1 MSKMFCS
8 RIPQILFFS
17 LMLCALSMTSGLSAI
32 NDPAIL
38 VDVPPVF
45 SDHAVLQRDLSLPV
59 WGTGDPG
66 TEVTVEFAGQKHTA
80 MVGKDGEWSLALDP
94 MPASFEGR
102 TMTIVGS
109 DGTLEIKDI
118 LVGEV
123 WLCGGQSNMEWSL
136 RSSNNPE
143 AEMAAGDT
151 PWLRRIK
158 TPHVLSRTP
167 ESEIQASW
175 EVSSK
180 ETVGNFTA
188 VGTFMARRL
197 HEELGVPV
205 GLLDINWGGTRAEPW
220 TAMPAMK
227 RHPRFRQRV
236 AKLESEIQ
244 RWGNRSQEEIAELF
258 HQQKNDFEKNA
269 ASWWQEKLK
278 DDPGTKGTWAAPQL
292 SDGNW
297 DEFPVPG
304 LWDGKNEGWD
314 GFIWYRKTIEVPTE
328 WVGKDLLLQPGAIDD
343 ADVTF
348 WQGEEVGRTT
358 NQHAVQRQYTIPGNK
373 VSAGDATIVIAALD
387 TGGAGGITGNSN
399 QIRIRPAGAKED
411 QAIALS
417 GTWKGQRGARFS
429 GDRGPN
435 PPAPP
440 AAPGLGT
447 GDPAVMFN
455 AMLSPF
461 VGYGI
466 RGAIWYQGESN
477 ANQPEEYA
485 ELLPLM
491 IGSWRDAWGQGDFPF
506 GIVQLAA
513 FMGVSDDPVQ
523 GGWATLRE
531 AQDFTHRVVRNTGLV
546 VLTDV
551 GDARDIHPRNKQ
563 AVGKRLANWALNR
576 CHGRN
581 DLPESG
587 PFFRSHEVDGDTILV
602 NFDHVGDGLTGRRG
616 KQIDG
621 FAIQGSDGLWHWAKV
636 EVVSKDQL
644 RVSHIQAT
652 APTAV
657 RYAWQ
662 NNPVRAN
669 LVSSFGLPAAPF
681 KTD

>member
-1 MSKMFCS
+1 MKLHS
-8 RIPQILFFS
+8 RFS
-17 LMLCALSMTSGLSAI
+17 VIVASGLVFCFLLLTPTAQAI
-32 NDPAIL
+32 
-38 VDVPPVF
+38 DVPAVF
-45 SDHAVLQRDLSLPV
+45 SDHAVLQRDLPLPI
-59 WGTGDPG
+59 WGTGEPG
-66 TEVTVEFAGQKHTA
+66 TEVTVQFAGQNKTA
-80 MVGKDGEWSLALDP
+80 IVDKDGKWTTTLDP
-94 MPASFEGR
+94 LPANAEGR
-102 TMTIVGS
+102 TMTIKGS
-109 DGTLEIKDI
+109 DGTIEVKDI

-123 WLCGGQSNMEWSL
+123 WLCGGQSNMEWSV
-136 RSSNNPE
+136 RSSNNAD
-143 AEMAAGDT
+143 AEIAAGDT

-158 TPHVLSRTP
+158 TPHLLSRIP
-167 ESEIQASW
+167 EGDIDTSW
-175 EVSSK
+175 EVSTSD
-180 ETVGNFTA
+180 TIGSFTA

-220 TAMPAMK
+220 TAMSAMK

-236 AKLESEIQ
+236 SKLESEIR
-244 RWGNRSQEEIAELF
+244 RWGNRSKEEIEKLF
-258 HQQKNDFEKNA
+258 NEQKNSFEKNA
-269 ASWWQEKLK
+269 QTWWQKKLK
-278 DDPGTKGTWAAPQL
+278 DDPGVTETWAAPQY
-292 SDGNW
+292 SDSGW
-297 DEFPVPG
+297 IDFPVPG
-304 LWDGKNEGWD
+304 LWAGENEGWD

-343 ADVTF
+343 ADITF
-348 WQGEEVGRTT
+348 WQGEEIGRTT
-358 NQHAVQRQYTIPGNK
+358 NQHAVQRNYMIPGKK
-373 VSAGDATIVIAALD
+373 VSAGEATIAIAALD

-417 GTWKGQRGARFS
+417 GTWKGQRGAPFS

-440 AAPGLGT
+440 SAPGLGT
-447 GDPAVMFN
+447 SDPAVMFN

-461 VGYGI
+461 VHYGI

-477 ANQPEEYA
+477 AGQPDEYA

-491 IGSWRDAWGQGDFPF
+491 IGSWREAWGQGDFPF

-513 FMGVSDDPVQ
+513 FKSVSDNPVQ

-563 AVGKRLANWALNR
+563 AVGNRLADWALNR
-576 CHGRN
+576 CHGRA

-587 PFFRSHEVDGDTILV
+587 PFYRSHQVDGDSILV
-602 NFDHVGDGLTGRRG
+602 EFDFAGDGLTGRRG
-616 KQIDG
+616 KKIDG
-621 FAIQGSDGLWHWAKV
+621 FAIQGSDGVWHWADV
-636 EVVSKDQL
+636 ELVNSGQL
-644 RVSHIQAT
+644 RISHAEAL
-652 APTAV
+652 APMAV

-662 NNPVRAN
+662 DNPVRAN
-669 LVSSFGLPAAPF
+669 LVSSYGLPAAPF